1 MRTTIWREKMSGCE
15 EYTPVEFVR
24 VKNMLF
30 YPARQASLPRVGFL
44 SDEMTTTDD
53 N

>member
-1 MRTTIWREKMSGCE
+1 MVVVDFE
-15 EYTPVEFVR
+15 ET
-24 VKNMLF
+24 
-30 YPARQASLPRVGFL
+30 ARQASLPRVGFL